1 VVVRGLGRYME
12 LRAVV
17 EEKKREKEEALKILE
32 RGGVKNPLGFGAHRG
47 TTQVK
52 RDTLIQIYIHIIRK

>member
-1 VVVRGLGRYME
+1 ME